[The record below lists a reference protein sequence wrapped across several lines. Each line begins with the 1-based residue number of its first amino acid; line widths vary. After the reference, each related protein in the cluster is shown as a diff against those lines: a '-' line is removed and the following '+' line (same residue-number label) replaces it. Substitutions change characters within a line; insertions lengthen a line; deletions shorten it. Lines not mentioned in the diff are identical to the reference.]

1 MAKSW
6 EEMSRAER
14 KVVLCKDVLARI
26 ELEKLTVA
34 QGSYMGNVYNLPAVA
49 SKPEAEFSGSVTPD
63 DCLLMEK
70 HCAVCARGALL
81 LSRIRLFNSVE
92 WDDLKVNDN
101 LRINQ
106 YQTSKVLSEAFYPE
120 ELLAIEAAFEAE
132 EGEENDGFIGEDEEY
147 SWDCIEFGLEEEYP
161 DDRLVAIMHNI
172 IENNGEF
179 LRTER

>member
-14 KVVLCKDVLARI
+14 KVVLCEDVLARI
-26 ELEKLTVA
+26 EAERLIVA
-34 QGSYMGNVYNLPAVA
+34 RGSYMGNIYNLPEIVG
-49 SKPEAEFSGSVTPD
+49 KAEFEGTVTPD

-70 HCAVCARGALL
+70 HCGVCARGALL
-81 LSRIRLFNSVE
+81 LSRIRLFNSVDWE
-92 WDDLKVNDN
+92 DLKINDS
-101 LRINQ
+101 LGINQ
-106 YQTSKVLSEAFYPE
+106 DQTSDILSEAFDTE

-147 SWDCIEFGLEEEYP
+147 SWDCIEFGLEHEYP
-161 DDRLVAIMHNI
+161 DDRLIAIMQNI
-172 IENNGEF
+172 IHNNGEF